1 MKFFFIFSLFILFFF
16 NTFSKNLL
24 AEENFLTLK
33 QQIDRLQREV
43 NDLSKLVFQ
52 SPESSN
58 NIDNEQTVNFAAID
72 MRIYDLEKDIKN
84 LTLSI
89 EELIFKFDDIDK
101 QFISI
106 EEDFNFK
113 LKNLS
118 NNRNDNEL
126 ASQNLPNSISEN
138 EDDNTLGTLKL
149 TSPDQTET
157 VNDQNIEN
165 DVNQDEIQDDL
176 KENLSPE
183 DQFQRAFDK
192 IRNKNYSEAIEEFKI
207 FIDNNQEN
215 QLSGSAHYWLGEL
228 YLLEKNNREA
238 ALILAEGY
246 QKYPESIKAPEML
259 YKLSDALLQIGKKN
273 EACNTLTKISKDF
286 SKHKIKNK
294 AEKKKNELS
303 CDTSVE

>member
-1 MKFFFIFSLFILFFF
+1 MKFFFIFSLFIIFFF

-101 QFISI
+101 RFISI

-303 CDTSVE
+303 CDTSIE

>member
-1 MKFFFIFSLFILFFF
+1 MKFFFIFSLFIIFFF

-101 QFISI
+101 RFISI

-157 VNDQNIEN
+157 VNDLRFIM
-165 DVNQDEIQDDL
+165 L
-176 KENLSPE
+176 K
-183 DQFQRAFDK
+183 RA
-192 IRNKNYSEAIEEFKI
+192 ISSIAIEE
-207 FIDNNQEN
+207 
-215 QLSGSAHYWLGEL
+215 Y
-228 YLLEKNNREA
+228 
-238 ALILAEGY
+238 
-246 QKYPESIKAPEML
+246 
-259 YKLSDALLQIGKKN
+259 
-273 EACNTLTKISKDF
+273 T
-286 SKHKIKNK
+286 
-294 AEKKKNELS
+294 
-303 CDTSVE
+303 

>member
-1 MKFFFIFSLFILFFF
+1 MKFFFIFSLFIIFFF

-101 QFISI
+101 RFISI

-259 YKLSDALLQIGKKN
+259 YKLSDALLQIGKKK